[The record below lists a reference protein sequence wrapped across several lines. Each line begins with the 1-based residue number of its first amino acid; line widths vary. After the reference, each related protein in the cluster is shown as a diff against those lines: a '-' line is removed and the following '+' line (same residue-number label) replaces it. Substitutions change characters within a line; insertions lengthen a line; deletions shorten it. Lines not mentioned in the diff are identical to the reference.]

1 MYLVSRGKLFWFS
14 RKLPQHAGKTLL
26 LASGARR
33 VGANA
38 YLRFSLETGNRRE
51 AEKLARRYAVE
62 VDDALDRLDMLLR
75 NSDKPVTPEDIRYVA
90 EVMKTSLLSADEE
103 VHQRAVSAA
112 LAGEEVE
119 RVADRETGLFETL
132 PPPGAQ
138 GDSQLL
144 QQLRALIPFYLYT
157 ELGKVPQGP
166 VTADYLPFVVAF
178 RDVAQGL
185 QQRASGKTAPTP
197 QPPPKPAES
206 KGPTWDNLLD
216 YYWEKHKNASEST
229 RSLYRLVIRRLAQHC
244 GVGPKQITRAQVI
257 DWSDS
262 LTPGL
267 ADKTA
272 LTHLTAAGT
281 VYRFALNN
289 EKLGDRPDP
298 FRAVTIPDAK
308 KAKSS
313 RGEYSLERL
322 KEVFRDLPPLE
333 AIPEAAG
340 GHAAYWVPILALY
353 TGARKEELTGLL
365 MEEVKVERGQVT
377 LLMRHNRLRRLKTEN
392 SIRDVPV
399 HKDVLALGFIQYIET
414 LRQAGAGRLFPGLVN
429 SESVAEWFIQHVQ
442 SRIGKSAIK
451 QDLHSF
457 RHTFKS
463 ACRDVPM
470 ITEMHDYLTGHA
482 RSSVSDKYGSPAG
495 QRTLRRS
502 LNRVKYRGVTLTP
515 PPKATISEIQAMT
528 KSAERR
534 RKAGEARSRGR
545 QRAKRAASARKIGT
559 G

>member
-33 VGANA
+33 VGVNG

-90 EVMKTSLLSADEE
+90 DVMKSSLLSTDEE
-103 VHQRAVSAA
+103 MHQRAVSAA

-132 PPPGAQ
+132 PPPGAR

-178 RDVAQGL
+178 REVAQGL

-197 QPPPKPAES
+197 RPPPKPAES
-206 KGPTWDNLLD
+206 KGPTWDDILD
-216 YYWEKHKNASEST
+216 YYWEQHRKVSEST
-229 RSLYRLVIRRLAQHC
+229 RSLYRLVIGRLAKHA
-244 GVGPKQITRAQVI
+244 GVDPKQLTRAQVI
-257 DWSDS
+257 AWRDS

-267 ADKTA
+267 AAKTA
-272 LTHLTAAGT
+272 YTHLTAAGT
-281 VYRFALNN
+281 VYRYALNS

-298 FRAVTIPDAK
+298 FRAVTVPDGKDAESSREKFELAALREIFRDPPRLEDIPD
-308 KAKSS
+308 
-313 RGEYSLERL
+313 
-322 KEVFRDLPPLE
+322 
-333 AIPEAAG
+333 AAG
-340 GHAAYWVPILALY
+340 GHAAFWVPILALY

-365 MEEVKVERGQVT
+365 MEDVTVARGQVT
-377 LLMRHNRLRRLKTEN
+377 LHLRNNRLRRLKTRG
-392 SIRDVPV
+392 SKRDVPV
-399 HKDVLALGFIQYIET
+399 HKDVLALGFIEYLDT
-414 LRQAGAGRLFPGLVN
+414 LRQAGADRLFPGLVN
-429 SESVAEWFIQHVQ
+429 SESVAEWFIAHVQ
-442 SRIGKSAIK
+442 TRIGKSDIK
-451 QDLHSF
+451 QDMHSF
-457 RHTFKS
+457 RHTFKT
-463 ACRDVPM
+463 ACRTAEM
-470 ITEMHDYLTGHA
+470 LTEMHEFLTGHA
-482 RSSVSDKYGSPAG
+482 RTSVSDKYGTPAG
-495 QRTLRRS
+495 QRTVRRV
-502 LNRVKYRGVTLTP
+502 LNRVKYPGVALTP
-515 PPKATISEIQAMT
+515 PPKATAEYIQQIT

-545 QRAKRAASARKIGT
+545 QRRQQAMLAGKAKAR
-559 G
+559 